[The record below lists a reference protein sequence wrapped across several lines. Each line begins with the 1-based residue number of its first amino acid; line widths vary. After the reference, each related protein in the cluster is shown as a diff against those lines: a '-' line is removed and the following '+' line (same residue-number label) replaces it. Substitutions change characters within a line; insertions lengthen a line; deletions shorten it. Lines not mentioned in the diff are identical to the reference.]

1 MGLART
7 LLAQTLENQLKVN
20 LKIIESRMKMTLF
33 DKDLLLNQNS
43 TKMFELNVVSLKLKN
58 LSKLKKSVFLKRIS
72 YYKI

>member
-7 LLAQTLENQLKVN
+7 LLAQTLENQLEVN

-43 TKMFELNVVSLKLKN
+43 TKMFELNIVSLSSNTEKP
-58 LSKLKKSVFLKRIS
+58 V
-72 YYKI
+72 

>member
-43 TKMFELNVVSLKLKN
+43 TKMFELNVVSLSSNTEKP
-58 LSKLKKSVFLKRIS
+58 V
-72 YYKI
+72 